1 MDRDR
6 KIDTAKGIVIFL
18 VVAGHVVTGLTAKI
32 IFLFHM
38 PFFFLVSGHLHK
50 PSNDKIF
57 YLKKKALSLL
67 VPYFVYLT
75 VFSAKP
81 MAQLYFRSLQNNAN
95 DPSAGTTILKLIYG
109 GELLKGELG
118 IFWFITCLFLTQQL
132 FNVCVCKV
140 QNRGV
145 NLLIAAVLYL
155 LAFAN
160 QVVYPHIILPW
171 GANIVG
177 CSFLFYSIGFF
188 YGDHIFKLLTS
199 YVISFSVLISA
210 AAIIL
215 ILMDYNIGFNMK
227 YTYFGWFI
235 ISPIVA
241 VAFAKIFTV
250 ISYSLQQ
257 YSYLSRFIEF
267 AGKGSITT
275 MFIHYF
281 LKIYMF
287 PGMKNDFPWI
297 TTFAIFFICCVV
309 HYIFTT
315 SAVSRALFLGS
326 RKDIDLLAKSCMR
339 IGRNR
344 WLSS

>member
-6 KIDTAKGIVIFL
+6 KIDTAKGIVIFM

-38 PFFFLVSGHLHK
+38 PFFFIVSGHLHK
-50 PSNDKIF
+50 PHNDRIF
-57 YLKKKALSLL
+57 YLKKKTLSLL
-67 VPYFVYLT
+67 VPYFVFLT

-81 MAQLYFRSLQNNAN
+81 IAEICLRSLQNNSN
-95 DPSAGTTILKLIYG
+95 DPSVITYILKLLYG

-118 IFWFITCLFLTQQL
+118 VFWFITCLFLTQQL
-132 FNVCVCKV
+132 FNSCVCKV
-140 QNRGV
+140 KNRIFI
-145 NLLIAAVLYL
+145 LLITAVLYL

-160 QVVYPHIILPW
+160 QVVYPHLIFPW

-188 YGDHIFKLLTS
+188 YGNHILKNLNG

-210 AAIIL
+210 ASIIL

-227 YTYFGWFI
+227 YTYYGWFI

-241 VAFAKIFTV
+241 VAFAKIITI
-250 ISYSLQQ
+250 ISYSVQK

-267 AGKGSITT
+267 AGKGSITI

-281 LKIYMF
+281 LKIYIF

-297 TTFAIFFICCVV
+297 TTFAIFFICCIV

-326 RKDIDLLAKSCMR
+326 RKDIDLLAKSCR
-339 IGRNR
+339 RTQIKP
-344 WLSS
+344 SH